1 MATQTLQNVET
12 LSEAKGKRLL
22 TRVAERYGVDE
33 TKLMTTLKATA
44 FKQRNGSA
52 PTEEQMM
59 ALLIVAEQ
67 YQLNPFTREIYAFP
81 DKSNG
86 IVPVVGVDGWSRIV
100 NSHTDYQGMEFNYS
114 ETMVR
119 PQGAKVD
126 AHEWIECVMYRKGKE
141 RPTIVREYLDEV
153 YREPFKPQGKN
164 YAVDGPWQTHPK
176 RFLRHK
182 AMIQCARLAFG
193 FVGIFD
199 QDEAERISEI
209 DISNKGYRVVDEE
222 ARATAEPTL
231 STGQCL
237 DIGIVVDRLIER
249 AKPVNA
255 WQSAYEWLGKR
266 FSGAEREYAINRLRE
281 AELCSATEAIPEAD
295 PVSVEEVAPE
305 AQTTEPEEYVEGESD
320 MDQTA
325 HETSEQDSEFA
336 GLFADMKDSLED
348 AEGAYIP

>member
-1 MATQTLQNVET
+1 MATQTVQNVET

-44 FKQRNGSA
+44 FKQRNGSG
-52 PTEEQMM
+52 PTDVQMM
-59 ALLIVAEQ
+59 ALMIVAEQ
-67 YQLNPFTREIYAFP
+67 YQLNPFTKEIYAFP
-81 DKSNG
+81 DRNNG

-100 NSHTDYQGMEFNYS
+100 NSHPEYQGMTFNYS
-114 ETMVR
+114 ASMVR
-119 PQGAKVD
+119 PDGAKVD
-126 AHEWIECVMYRKGKE
+126 AHEWIECVMYRRDKE
-141 RPTIVREYLDEV
+141 HPTIVREYLDEV
-153 YREPFKPQGKN
+153 YRN
-164 YAVDGPWQTHPK
+164 IDGPWRTHPK
-176 RFLRHK
+176 RMHRHK

-193 FVGIFD
+193 FVGIVD
-199 QDEAERISEI
+199 QDEAERISEV
-209 DISNKGYRVVDEE
+209 DISNKVSRVVEGE

-237 DIGIVVDRLIER
+237 NIGIVVDRLIER

-295 PVSVEEVAPE
+295 PVSAEDVTSGV
-305 AQTTEPEEYVEGESD
+305 QTTQSDESFD
-320 MDQTA
+320 DAHEAESGMDQTA
-325 HETSEQDSEFA
+325 HDMSEQDSEFA
-336 GLFADMKDSLED
+336 GLFADIKDSLED